1 MTSPIDNFQD
11 ILDAME
17 RDPALRDALRRYILT
32 EELLQ
37 MPVRLERVEADI
49 KTLKGDV
56 SVLKEDVAVLKE
68 DVSVL
73 KEDVAVL
80 KEDVSVLKEDV
91 AVLKEDVSVLKED
104 VSVLKEDVSVLKED
118 VSVLKEDVSVLKED
132 VSVLKEDVSVLKED
146 VSVLKEDVSRM
157 GGDVSRLLGADYESH
172 VATYA
177 HRFLRRSLGINA
189 MVFTCQRDRSA
200 LTSLM
205 DEAEAQGLIEAR
217 ETDELDR
224 ADLILTADGPTS
236 YILAE
241 VSLTVQQDDIDR
253 AVERAALLAKATTQS
268 VTPLAIG
275 AREQIG
281 IRRGDVVVML
291 IPGPRLPDLPGAL

>member
-49 KTLKGDV
+49 KTLK
-56 SVLKEDVAVLKE
+56 
-68 DVSVL
+68 
-73 KEDVAVL
+73 
-80 KEDVSVLKEDV
+80 
-91 AVLKEDVSVLKED
+91 
-104 VSVLKEDVSVLKED
+104 
-118 VSVLKEDVSVLKED
+118 ED

-157 GGDVSRLLGADYESH
+157 GGDLSRLLGADYESH

-189 MVFTCQRDRSA
+189 MVFSCQRDRSA
-200 LTSLM
+200 LTRLM
-205 DEAEAQGLIEAR
+205 DEAETQGLIEAR

-268 VTPLAIG
+268 VTRSPSA
-275 AREQIG
+275 
-281 IRRGDVVVML
+281 
-291 IPGPRLPDLPGAL
+291 PGSRWESAGEM